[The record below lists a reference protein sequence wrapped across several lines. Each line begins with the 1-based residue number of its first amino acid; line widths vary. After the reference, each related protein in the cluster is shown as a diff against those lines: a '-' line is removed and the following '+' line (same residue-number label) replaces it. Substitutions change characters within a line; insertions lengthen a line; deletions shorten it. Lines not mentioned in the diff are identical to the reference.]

1 MAMTAHDDE
10 TNADG
15 DPVAALRD
23 EMVAGY
29 HILARE
35 GLGLGL
41 LGHLT
46 ARSPSGDSFW
56 TYQLGKSFEEVEA
69 DDLREADFDLNIL
82 AGGGAINPTL
92 KIHALAYQARPDI
105 MCIVHH
111 HGEDSVAM
119 GAIGAV
125 LETVD
130 RNAAK
135 FDGELDIIEDYDRAH
150 QIAEQGDAILGTLG
164 AKRALILKHHGVLV
178 TGRSV
183 RDTVVATIML
193 ERSFAVQL
201 KAMAAS
207 PTLHRMDEAEIADAR
222 GFLNSDMFIDG
233 TWDYLKRATARARAG
248 LQA

>member
-1 MAMTAHDDE
+1 MALTAPDDRAGAVTE
-10 TNADG
+10 LKA
-15 DPVAALRD
+15 

-46 ARSPSGDSFW
+46 ARSPAGDSFW
-56 TYQLGKSFEEVEA
+56 TYQLGQSFEEVEA
-69 DDLREADFDLNIL
+69 DDLREAGFDLDIL

-92 KIHALAYQARPDI
+92 KIHALTYKARPDI
-105 MCIVHH
+105 MCIAHH
-111 HGEDSVAM
+111 HGADSVAM
-119 GAIGAV
+119 GAIGAL

-135 FDGELDIIEDYDRAH
+135 FDGELEIIEDYDQAH
-150 QIAEQGDAILGTLG
+150 RIAEQGDAIISKLGS
-164 AKRALILKHHGVLV
+164 KRALILKHHGVLV

-193 ERSFAVQL
+193 ERCFAVQL

-207 PTLHRMDEAEIADAR
+207 PTLHRMAEAEIADAK
-222 GFLNSDMFIDG
+222 GFLNSDLFVDG
-233 TWDYLKRATARARAG
+233 TWDYLRRATARDRAAG
-248 LQA
+248 LWR

>member
-1 MAMTAHDDE
+1 MALTEIRE
-10 TNADG
+10 TD
-15 DPVAALRD
+15 DPVAALKA

-46 ARSPSGDSFW
+46 ARSPAGDSFW
-56 TYQLGKSFEEVEA
+56 TYQLGQSFEEVAA
-69 DDLREADFDLNIL
+69 DDLREADFDLNIR

-92 KIHALAYQARPDI
+92 KIHALTYQARPDI
-105 MCIVHH
+105 MCIAHH

-119 GAIGAV
+119 GAIGAL

-135 FDGELDIIEDYDRAH
+135 FEGELDIIEDYDRAH
-150 QIAEQGDAILGTLG
+150 QIAEQGDAIIAKLG
-164 AKRALILKHHGVLV
+164 AGRALILKHHGVLV

-193 ERSFAVQL
+193 ERCFAVQL

-207 PTLHRMDEAEIADAR
+207 PTLHRMAEEEIADAK
-222 GFLNSDMFIDG
+222 GFLNSDLFIDG
-233 TWDYLKRATARARAG
+233 TWDYLKRATERQRAREG
-248 LQA
+248 W

>member
-1 MAMTAHDDE
+1 MALAEHRND
-10 TNADG
+10 
-15 DPVAALRD
+15 DPVAELKD

-46 ARSPSGDSFW
+46 ARAPGGDSFW
-56 TYQLGKSFEEVEA
+56 TYRLGQSFEEVEA
-69 DDLREADFDLNIL
+69 DDLREADFDMNIL
-82 AGGGAINPTL
+82 AGDGAINPTL

-105 MCIVHH
+105 MCIAHH
-111 HGEDSVAM
+111 HGIDSVAM
-119 GAIGAV
+119 GAIGAT

-150 QIAEQGDAILGTLG
+150 QIAEQGDAILAKLG
-164 AKRALILKHHGVLV
+164 GGRALILKHHGVLV

-193 ERSFAVQL
+193 ERCFAVQL

-207 PTLHRMDEAEIADAR
+207 PTLYRMAEAEIADAK
-222 GFLNSDMFIDG
+222 GFLNSDLYIDG
-233 TWDYLKRATARARAG
+233 TWDYLKRATARARG
-248 LQA
+248 L

>member
-1 MAMTAHDDE
+1 MLMTAKGD
-10 TNADG
+10 NV
-15 DPVAALRD
+15 DPVADLKA

-29 HILARE
+29 HVLARE
-35 GLGLGL
+35 GIGLGL
-41 LGHLT
+41 LAHLT
-46 ARSPSGDSFW
+46 ARSPAGDTFW
-56 TYQLGKSFEEVEA
+56 TYQLGQSFEEVAA

-82 AGGGAINPTL
+82 AGGGTINPTL

-105 MCIVHH
+105 MCIAHH

-119 GAIGAV
+119 GAIGAL

-150 QIAEQGDAILGTLG
+150 QIAEQGDAILARLG
-164 AKRALILKHHGVLV
+164 NKRALILKHHGILV

-183 RDTVVATIML
+183 PDTVIATIML
-193 ERSFAVQL
+193 ERCFAVQL

-207 PTLHRMDEAEIADAR
+207 PKLHRMDNAEIDDAK
-222 GFLNSDMFIDG
+222 GFLNSDLFIDG
-233 TWDYLKRATARARAG
+233 TWDYLKRATARDRIHLG
-248 LQA
+248 I